1 MIGVTRRILD
11 STLTDT
17 SPTHLTHEVL
27 STLMAEV
34 KAIVNAR
41 PLVPVPTDPD
51 MPEILTPSNLLTQ
64 KSQSL
69 KAAPGNFSQADLYS
83 RQWRQVQYLANV
95 FWARWRKEY
104 LPMLQPRRMWQHA
117 TRNLEKGDLVLLR
130 SKELPRNS
138 WPLARI
144 TKTYVTDDGK
154 VRKVDLVTAKDS
166 TKKSYTRPV
175 TKVILLRSEADFE
188 KMKTLVG

>member
-1 MIGVTRRILD
+1 
-11 STLTDT
+11 
-17 SPTHLTHEVL
+17 
-27 STLMAEV
+27 
-34 KAIVNAR
+34 
-41 PLVPVPTDPD
+41 
-51 MPEILTPSNLLTQ
+51 
-64 KSQSL
+64 
-69 KAAPGNFSQADLYS
+69 
-83 RQWRQVQYLANV
+83 
-95 FWARWRKEY
+95 
-104 LPMLQPRRMWQHA
+104 
-117 TRNLEKGDLVLLR
+117 LEKGDLVLLR